1 VAPDDPQWGEIWG
14 ECGFGNVMG
23 TCHLSAFSD
32 DVTKQTP
39 SLLSIVIDGMLIASE
54 TAEIV
59 LLLVERLELKVQS
72 LARN

>member
-1 VAPDDPQWGEIWG
+1 
-14 ECGFGNVMG
+14 MG